1 MNFESKVKRID
12 RVLKKWVKDE
22 YDTSMKPYC
31 YIERMEKSFL
41 YDLESLVTIHVM
53 WGFQTKDKDGKDT
66 YKGCSI
72 NMTILADKS
81 PEFIAGM
88 IVGKILEDDLNNG
101 EKSNAYHN

>member
-41 YDLESLVTIHVM
+41 YDLDDLVTIHVM
-53 WGFQTKDKDGKDT
+53 YGFQTKDKDGKDT
-66 YKGCSI
+66 YKGYDV

-88 IVGKILEDDLNNG
+88 IIGKILEDDLNNE
-101 EKSNAYHN
+101 EKK

>member
-41 YDLESLVTIHVM
+41 YDLESFVTIHIM
-53 WGFQTKDKDGKDT
+53 WGFQTKDKDGKNV
-66 YKGCSI
+66 YKADSI
-72 NMTILADKS
+72 KITILADKS
-81 PEFIAGM
+81 PDFIAGM
-88 IVGKILEDDLNNG
+88 IVGKILEKDLD
-101 EKSNAYHN
+101 NAH

>member
-22 YDTSMKPYC
+22 YDTSTKPYC
-31 YIERMEKSFL
+31 YIESMEKSFL

-66 YKGCSI
+66 YKGYNI
-72 NMTILADKS
+72 DMTILADKS

-101 EKSNAYHN
+101 RI

>member
-22 YDTSMKPYC
+22 YDTSTKPYC
-31 YIERMEKSFL
+31 YIEKMEKSFL

-88 IVGKILEDDLNNG
+88 IVGKILEDDLDNG
-101 EKSNAYHN
+101 GKSNAYHN

>member
-41 YDLESLVTIHVM
+41 YDFDGLVTIHVM
-53 WGFQTKDKDGKDT
+53 WGFQTKDKDGTDA
-66 YKGCSI
+66 YKGYDVH
-72 NMTILADKS
+72 MTILADKS
-81 PEFIAGM
+81 PKFIAGM
-88 IVGKILEDDLNNG
+88 IVEKILEDDLNNG